1 MSRLAV
7 PRLVAA
13 GTFVTTSTAFRIGT
27 RCARLVTERTPRI
40 VRLAVG
46 VLADASDERS
56 EATLR
61 DELIGLFRES
71 AEASWLEL
79 RRGVDD
85 FDTFTRSDNG
95 NDAVEPGRRFRVK
108 Q

>member
-7 PRLVAA
+7 PRLVAT
-13 GTFVTTSTAFRIGT
+13 GTVVTTSTAFRIGA
-27 RCARLVTERTPRI
+27 RCVRLVTQRAP
-40 VRLAVG
+40 RLARLTVG
-46 VLADASDERS
+46 VLTDASDERS

-85 FDTFTRSDNG
+85 FDTFTRSG
-95 NDAVEPGRRFRVK
+95 DAGDLTDPSRRFRVK
-108 Q
+108 H